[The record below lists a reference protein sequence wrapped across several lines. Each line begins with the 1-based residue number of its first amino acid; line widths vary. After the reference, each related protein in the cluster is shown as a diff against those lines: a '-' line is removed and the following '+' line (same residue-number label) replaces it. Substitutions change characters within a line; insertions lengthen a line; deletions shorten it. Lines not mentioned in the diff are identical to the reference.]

1 MKRFHK
7 RGQSVPAE
15 NKADKA
21 GEEEEKEAEEKTD
34 LTALQA
40 ALTDLEEKIAKLN
53 EESKKD
59 SYKTLVT
66 ETQKMVENHEV
77 TQEKADKQLELV
89 KTAIK
94 EVEEAI
100 KQEAKPSKERS
111 ANDTPKEKLEKLFQ
125 ILNRYFKVASEITR
139 PETKELIKGTE
150 DIIRSVNEGL
160 QQPNLTDEKIQS
172 LIAQGKQAE
181 RKLALAVTRENSGK
195 RDVLNNTR
203 MAEGTDFRSNPTGL
217 DTRRAYIV
225 QNGDSSGL
233 PAETYL
239 YALHRGITDKPSEN
253 NLVPVSTVLDE
264 AKITVT
270 NLGNGDFKWNLTF
283 NGANKGHQNAF
294 YWFTLPKGHTITETL
309 AVTRTIGGR
318 SNSYVAGTGTFK
330 EEWGGKIKDTIGAGK
345 ATYGPANTWTDHN
358 YNFNSLRDVT
368 DTDFIARVGS
378 TQRTDTPPTN
388 NKSADGYYYLGPTMD
403 RFKRYPP
410 STAVSSEVVARAEKN
425 IAGLKD
431 NSKEIYHF
439 TLDNGKI
446 EISYKTHTDAPY
458 APIYY
463 GAGMRSLEHSTA
475 NMYFMARGLQEKPS
489 APTVSTNNEGAVTVN
504 PYSNSNPDKNKNVD
518 KVEVSYTNENNQNKK
533 VTLIRNPQNGTWTS
547 NGDEIQISGNSISL
561 KAGYAKPGTEV
572 SAISYFG
579 NSDPSD
585 LGVNNRVTVPVDS
598 LPPVVKMGQS
608 TTALPDTR
616 PAESDP
622 AVYEVVQGQPFA
634 PSLAAYDNS
643 GKITNFTIGGGN
655 LPTGVSVS
663 SSVSSTGKYVESS
676 PYQPTFAGNVPNDF
690 EPGSYT
696 REITVTDAN
705 RNSKKYYFKYKV
717 LPVAPTITTPQNQ
730 GGTLVSTD
738 RSISGTGIPDST
750 ITVTLQ
756 DGTTGTTTVNNQGK
770 WTYTLKQNEKLTQ
783 NAKQDANV
791 KADRAVSI
799 TQSKNGAESR
809 PATVN
814 VQLAR
819 AISVDTPVQAGRE
832 ITVSVAHDTG
842 RFYVQVYN
850 NRNDQRAAYEY
861 GVKQENGRWVLET
874 GSDKTDLV
882 EVNTNNVSE
891 KKFTLRIKDA
901 YKKTNFPFNITANS
915 VVKVRSHHMNGQ
927 NNPAD
932 PTNENGGWITASPAT
947 NTNPTITVN
956 APNTRNYTADGSLTM
971 VGLKN
976 LVTVADTEDD
986 ADKTV
991 GNRVGDN
998 LNLTIRKGN
1007 QNVTLSGNEYLKKGE
1022 YTLTYTTTDAA
1033 GARVERTHNIIV
1045 SSLAESK
1052 GASITYPV
1060 DTAKVVYGNS
1070 DVTNG
1075 NFTPTIKQ
1083 SFANK
1088 LTEVNRNNSNLPTGV
1103 TFTPGATNEKAKV
1116 VVATFPDGSTV
1127 DISHDKVAKPA
1138 APTITPSNGSGNEL
1152 SSTER
1157 SISGTGIAGA
1167 TVKVALQDGK
1177 TGETTVGSDGRW
1189 TYNLK
1194 AGETLKQNYK
1204 QDAITK
1210 ATSPVSVKQVAN
1222 GIESAATTANVR
1234 LGNVISFDTPVQ
1246 AGRDI
1251 TVRVPHD
1258 GAKFYIQIAGTN
1270 GRYEYGLTK
1279 TASGWQVTEP
1289 NGATTTEV
1297 TEEAGANASEKV
1309 VKLHIKDSNKK
1320 TNIPYTI
1327 PSATR
1332 SIMARMHYD
1341 NSAGNP
1347 SGGWVFAPDA
1357 TNTNPTITVKAP
1369 DTHNYTA
1376 DGSLTMAGL
1385 KNLVTVADTEDDANK
1400 TVGNTASDNLN
1411 ITIRKGTQNVTLSGN
1426 EYLKKGDYTLTYTTT
1441 DAAGARVERTHNI
1454 TVSSL
1459 AESKGASIT
1468 YPVDTAKVVYGNSD
1482 VQNGNFTTAIKQSFA
1497 NKVTEVNRNNSNL
1510 PTGVTFTPGAT
1521 NEKAKVVV
1529 ATFPDGSTVDISH
1542 DKVAKPAAPTITP
1555 SNGSGNELSSTERSI
1570 SGTGIAGATVKVALQ
1585 DGKTGEATVDQNG
1598 NWTYNLKANEV
1609 LTQNVRQDAN
1619 TKSTNP
1625 VSVKQV
1631 ANGIESAATT
1641 ANVNLSNVASFDTP
1655 LQAGRDI
1662 TVRVPH
1668 DAAKFYIQIAG
1679 KTGRYEYGLTKTA
1692 SGWQLTEP
1700 NGATTTE
1707 VTEEAGANAS
1717 EKVVKL
1723 HIKDSNQK
1731 TNVPFILPS
1740 APRAMM
1746 VRVHYDNSAGN
1757 TASGW
1762 IFAPDATNTNP
1773 TITVK
1778 APDTHNYTADGSL
1791 TMAGLKNLVTVAD
1804 TEDDANKTVGNTA
1817 SDNLNVTIRKGTQN
1831 VTLSGNEYLKKGE
1844 YTLTYTT
1851 TDAAGAR
1858 VERTHNITVS
1868 SLAES
1873 KGASI
1878 TYPVDTAKVVY
1889 GNSDVTNGNFTPT
1902 IKQSFADKVTE
1913 VNRGN
1918 SNLPTGVTFT
1928 PGTTNDRAKVVV
1940 ATFPDGSTLDI
1951 SHDKVAKPAAPTITP
1966 SNGFGSELS
1975 STERSVSGTGI
1986 AGATVKIALQDG
1998 KTGEATVDQNGNW
2011 TYNLKANEVLTQNV
2025 RQDSNT
2031 KSTNPVS
2038 VTQVMYDVESAAAR
2052 SNVQLSNAASIDTP
2066 LQAGRDITVHVPH
2079 DTGKFYVVIASKE
2092 GHSFQY
2098 GFLKTDNG
2106 WQVEES
2112 VNNRPSGKTTTELT
2126 EEATSNPS
2134 ERVFKLHIKDSNQ
2147 KSDIPFTISPA
2158 PRAMMVRVHYDNSA
2172 GNIASG
2178 WIFAPNATN
2187 TNPTITVKAPD
2198 THNYTADGSLTMAG
2212 LKGLVTVAD
2221 TEDDANKTVGR
2232 TANENLSVTIRK
2244 GTQNVTLSGNEYLK
2258 KGDYTLTYTTTD
2270 AAGATVTKEHTITV
2284 SSIPEVSIKAAK
2296 DATAQGIVPTTES
2309 NKVINSVTIP
2319 SDQPQPISKVLKDNG
2334 RITEVDGEKVATVVL
2349 TYSDNSTKE
2358 VTVPVLEVKPVDITT
2373 TFNEKDNT
2381 VTIKPNTTVETGD
2394 KLHVAIR
2401 GVGMQLTKTSDGYTN
2416 SRNDRNITVNQ
2427 DGSITVTLSGE
2438 EKFQAGDRVVTR
2450 HESNKNGQVDSY
2462 ETEAFAGLKP
2472 VEKVP
2477 VINLTNLTPK
2487 EKEDVKA
2494 AVKKANPSVN
2504 VAELQVAANGDVTY
2518 RHKGAGVGTDATAP
2532 VIRLNGNVIEKPL
2545 TAGEQRPTNNAVE
2558 GQPYTSTEK
2567 VINPNKPDTTVTPT
2581 ETNGLTIDGNGKVT
2595 GTPNVTWTGDET
2607 EQTVNIPV
2615 EVKRG
2620 NETVNVT
2627 IPVLVKRDLDHDGVA
2642 DDADDDIDGDGILN
2656 ENDEHQRTPDALTA
2670 GEQRPTNNA
2679 VEGQP

>member
-7 RGQSVPAE
+7 RGGRSVPAE

-21 GEEEEKEAEEKTD
+21 GEEEEKEAEEKAD

-53 EESKKD
+53 KESKKD

-100 KQEAKPSKERS
+100 KKEAEPSKERS
-111 ANDTPKEKLEKLFQ
+111 ANDTPKEKLEKLSQ

-203 MAEGTDFRSNPTGL
+203 MAEGTDFRANPTGL

-294 YWFTLPKGHTITETL
+294 YWFTLPNGHTITETL

-547 NGDEIQISGNSISL
+547 NGDEIQISGDSISL

-585 LGVNNRVTVPVDS
+585 LGANNRVTVPVDS

-622 AVYEVVQGQPFA
+622 AVYEVVQGQPFV

-663 SSVSSTGKYVESS
+663 SSVSPTTKYDKNS

-690 EPGSYT
+690 APGSYT

-738 RSISGTGIPDST
+738 RSISGTGIAGST

-756 DGTTGTTTVNNQGK
+756 DGTTGTTTVNDQGN
-770 WTYTLKQNEKLTQ
+770 WTYNLKQNEKLTQ

-986 ADKTV
+986 ANKTV
-991 GNRVGDN
+991 GNTASDN
-998 LNLTIRKGN
+998 FNVTIRKGN
-1007 QNVTLSGNEYLKKGE
+1007 QNVTLSGNEYLKKGD

-1033 GARVERTHNIIV
+1033 GARVERIHNITV

-1138 APTITPSNGSGNEL
+1138 APTITPSNGFGNEL

-1157 SISGTGIAGA
+1157 SI
-1167 TVKVALQDGK
+1167 
-1177 TGETTVGSDGRW
+1177 
-1189 TYNLK
+1189 
-1194 AGETLKQNYK
+1194 
-1204 QDAITK
+1204 
-1210 ATSPVSVKQVAN
+1210 
-1222 GIESAATTANVR
+1222 
-1234 LGNVISFDTPVQ
+1234 
-1246 AGRDI
+1246 
-1251 TVRVPHD
+1251 
-1258 GAKFYIQIAGTN
+1258 
-1270 GRYEYGLTK
+1270 
-1279 TASGWQVTEP
+1279 
-1289 NGATTTEV
+1289 
-1297 TEEAGANASEKV
+1297 
-1309 VKLHIKDSNKK
+1309 
-1320 TNIPYTI
+1320 
-1327 PSATR
+1327 
-1332 SIMARMHYD
+1332 
-1341 NSAGNP
+1341 
-1347 SGGWVFAPDA
+1347 
-1357 TNTNPTITVKAP
+1357 
-1369 DTHNYTA
+1369 
-1376 DGSLTMAGL
+1376 
-1385 KNLVTVADTEDDANK
+1385 
-1400 TVGNTASDNLN
+1400 
-1411 ITIRKGTQNVTLSGN
+1411 
-1426 EYLKKGDYTLTYTTT
+1426 
-1441 DAAGARVERTHNI
+1441 
-1454 TVSSL
+1454 
-1459 AESKGASIT
+1459 
-1468 YPVDTAKVVYGNSD
+1468 
-1482 VQNGNFTTAIKQSFA
+1482 
-1497 NKVTEVNRNNSNL
+1497 
-1510 PTGVTFTPGAT
+1510 
-1521 NEKAKVVV
+1521 
-1529 ATFPDGSTVDISH
+1529 
-1542 DKVAKPAAPTITP
+1542 
-1555 SNGSGNELSSTERSI
+1555 
-1570 SGTGIAGATVKVALQ
+1570 
-1585 DGKTGEATVDQNG
+1585 
-1598 NWTYNLKANEV
+1598 
-1609 LTQNVRQDAN
+1609 
-1619 TKSTNP
+1619 
-1625 VSVKQV
+1625 
-1631 ANGIESAATT
+1631 
-1641 ANVNLSNVASFDTP
+1641 
-1655 LQAGRDI
+1655 
-1662 TVRVPH
+1662 
-1668 DAAKFYIQIAG
+1668 
-1679 KTGRYEYGLTKTA
+1679 
-1692 SGWQLTEP
+1692 
-1700 NGATTTE
+1700 
-1707 VTEEAGANAS
+1707 
-1717 EKVVKL
+1717 
-1723 HIKDSNQK
+1723 
-1731 TNVPFILPS
+1731 
-1740 APRAMM
+1740 
-1746 VRVHYDNSAGN
+1746 
-1757 TASGW
+1757 
-1762 IFAPDATNTNP
+1762 
-1773 TITVK
+1773 
-1778 APDTHNYTADGSL
+1778 
-1791 TMAGLKNLVTVAD
+1791 
-1804 TEDDANKTVGNTA
+1804 
-1817 SDNLNVTIRKGTQN
+1817 
-1831 VTLSGNEYLKKGE
+1831 
-1844 YTLTYTT
+1844 
-1851 TDAAGAR
+1851 
-1858 VERTHNITVS
+1858 
-1868 SLAES
+1868 
-1873 KGASI
+1873 
-1878 TYPVDTAKVVY
+1878 
-1889 GNSDVTNGNFTPT
+1889 
-1902 IKQSFADKVTE
+1902 
-1913 VNRGN
+1913 
-1918 SNLPTGVTFT
+1918 
-1928 PGTTNDRAKVVV
+1928 
-1940 ATFPDGSTLDI
+1940 
-1951 SHDKVAKPAAPTITP
+1951 
-1966 SNGFGSELS
+1966 
-1975 STERSVSGTGI
+1975 SGTGI

-2038 VTQVMYDVESAAAR
+2038 VTQVMYDVESAATR

-2147 KSDIPFTISPA
+2147 KSDIPFTISSA

-2462 ETEAFAGLKP
+2462 ETEAFAGLNP

-2518 RHKGAGVGTDATAP
+2518 RHKGAGVGTSDPTP
-2532 VIRLNGNVIEKPL
+2532 EIRLNGNVIKKPSAPEIQTSLEGKANANSPVEVEVRSDAGTTVELYDVTGKEIGSATADSSGIARITVSEKIPVGNVTAKAVSTEGVNSEISAAKNATDTTKPNAPEITTEL
-2545 TAGEQRPTNNAVE
+2545 TGKANTNSPVTVSVTAEPGSTVKLYDKDNNEIGTGTAGNDGVAT
-2558 GQPYTSTEK
+2558 
-2567 VINPNKPDTTVTPT
+2567 ITVA
-2581 ETNGLTIDGNGKVT
+2581 N
-2595 GTPNVTWTGDET
+2595 
-2607 EQTVNIPV
+2607 NIPV
-2615 EVKRG
+2615 G
-2620 NETVNVT
+2620 NVT
-2627 IPVLVKRDLDHDGVA
+2627 AKATDASGNTSDASAPKGATDTTKPNAPEITTELTGKANTNSPVTVSVTAEPGSTVKLYDKDNNEIGTGTAGNDGVA
-2642 DDADDDIDGDGILN
+2642 TITVANNIPVGNVTAKATDASGNTSDASAPKGATDTTKPAKPVVETDLTGKAGTKTPVVVDAEPGSKVELFDKDGNKIGEATAGDNGKATITPTKDIPAGSVTAKATDKAGNPSEETVELVTAVPKAKVPVESFGNLTKEEQDKVKESVEKANPGKTVVVEPSGKVIITDPKTNVSHEISEELVTTIAPPVVDIPEFNGGVNGEPESQEELLEFNGGVNGESEVQPELPEFNGRVNGEQQDGDNKPQPIPGVPTGN
-2656 ENDEHQRTPDALTA
+2656 TERKPEVVTPDEQPAETEDTTTKPKASQNILPNTGSADGLGIFSAAAASILA
-2670 GEQRPTNNA
+2670 GLGLIIPVKKEDEEEEETQNN
-2679 VEGQP
+2679 

>member
-1 MKRFHK
+1 MRFKFNKNKSQPEKITKYSIRKFHF
-7 RGQSVPAE
+7 GAASVAVASLLFFGNGSVQAADNVVSPATGNQNTHQSEPTTSSGGNSSGDSGSAGKPDAPVTTAAVQVTSTPTAPTAAQPTVPAE
-15 NKADKA
+15 TEITENPKTGAQSTPASASTPTSGILNTHKNEAFSQEGGQSLPAANTDDKA
-21 GEEEEKEAEEKTD
+21 EKEEEKEAEQKAEQKAD
-34 LTALQA
+34 LTALQG
-40 ALTDLEEKIAKLN
+40 ALTDLEDKLSKLK

-66 ETQKMVENHEV
+66 ETQKMVEDHEV

-94 EVEEAI
+94 EVEKAI

-111 ANDTPKEKLEKLFQ
+111 ANDTPKEKLEKLSQ

-294 YWFTLPKGHTITETL
+294 YWFTLPNGHTITETL

-547 NGDEIQISGNSISL
+547 NGDEIQISGDSISL

-585 LGVNNRVTVPVDS
+585 LGANNRVTVPVDS

-663 SSVSSTGKYVESS
+663 SSVSPTTKYDKNS

-690 EPGSYT
+690 APGSYT

-738 RSISGTGIPDST
+738 RSISGTGIAGST

-756 DGTTGTTTVNNQGK
+756 DGTTGTTTVNDQGN
-770 WTYTLKQNEKLTQ
+770 WTYNLKQNEKLTQ

-986 ADKTV
+986 ANKTV
-991 GNRVGDN
+991 GNTASDN
-998 LNLTIRKGN
+998 LNITIRKGN
-1007 QNVTLSGNEYLKKGE
+1007 QNVTLSGNEYLKKGD

-1033 GARVERTHNIIV
+1033 GARVERTHNITV

-1138 APTITPSNGSGNEL
+1138 APVITPSANFDGDLG
-1152 SSTER
+1152 STER

-1204 QDAITK
+1204 QDATTK

-1234 LGNVISFDTPVQ
+1234 L
-1246 AGRDI
+1246 
-1251 TVRVPHD
+1251 
-1258 GAKFYIQIAGTN
+1258 
-1270 GRYEYGLTK
+1270 
-1279 TASGWQVTEP
+1279 
-1289 NGATTTEV
+1289 
-1297 TEEAGANASEKV
+1297 
-1309 VKLHIKDSNKK
+1309 
-1320 TNIPYTI
+1320 
-1327 PSATR
+1327 
-1332 SIMARMHYD
+1332 
-1341 NSAGNP
+1341 
-1347 SGGWVFAPDA
+1347 
-1357 TNTNPTITVKAP
+1357 
-1369 DTHNYTA
+1369 
-1376 DGSLTMAGL
+1376 
-1385 KNLVTVADTEDDANK
+1385 
-1400 TVGNTASDNLN
+1400 
-1411 ITIRKGTQNVTLSGN
+1411 
-1426 EYLKKGDYTLTYTTT
+1426 
-1441 DAAGARVERTHNI
+1441 
-1454 TVSSL
+1454 
-1459 AESKGASIT
+1459 
-1468 YPVDTAKVVYGNSD
+1468 
-1482 VQNGNFTTAIKQSFA
+1482 
-1497 NKVTEVNRNNSNL
+1497 
-1510 PTGVTFTPGAT
+1510 
-1521 NEKAKVVV
+1521 
-1529 ATFPDGSTVDISH
+1529 
-1542 DKVAKPAAPTITP
+1542 
-1555 SNGSGNELSSTERSI
+1555 
-1570 SGTGIAGATVKVALQ
+1570 
-1585 DGKTGEATVDQNG
+1585 
-1598 NWTYNLKANEV
+1598 
-1609 LTQNVRQDAN
+1609 
-1619 TKSTNP
+1619 
-1625 VSVKQV
+1625 
-1631 ANGIESAATT
+1631 
-1641 ANVNLSNVASFDTP
+1641 SNVASFDTP

-1668 DAAKFYIQIAG
+1668 DASKFYIQIAG
-1679 KTGRYEYGLTKTA
+1679 TNGRYEYGLTKTT

-1746 VRVHYDNSAGN
+1746 IRLHYDNSAGN
-1757 TASGW
+1757 PASGW

-1791 TMAGLKNLVTVAD
+1791 TMTGLKNLVTVAD

-1817 SDNLNVTIRKGTQN
+1817 SDNLNITIRKGNQN
-1831 VTLSGNEYLKKGE
+1831 VTLSGNEYLKKGD

-1913 VNRGN
+1913 VNRNN
-1918 SNLPTGVTFT
+1918 SNLPTGVTFAS
-1928 PGTTNDRAKVVV
+1928 GSTNDRAKVVV

-1966 SNGFGSELS
+1966 SNGFGNELS
-1975 STERSVSGTGI
+1975 STERSISGTGI

-2147 KSDIPFTISPA
+2147 KSDIPFTISSA

-2270 AAGATVTKEHTITV
+2270 AASATVTKEHTITV

-2518 RHKGAGVGTDATAP
+2518 THRGAGVAADAAAP
-2532 VIRLNGNVIEKPL
+2532 VVRLSETVRERNDAEKTDP
-2545 TAGEQRPTNNAVE
+2545 
-2558 GQPYTSTEK
+2558 
-2567 VINPNKPDTTVTPT
+2567 TVTPLT
-2581 ETNGLTIDGNGKVT
+2581 RHDQQPKHTAEQVTGAVTGENIKTKEVVGDIPDGTGEATVKVTYNDGSSEIVQVPITVIGLPKAKVPVESFGNLTKEEQDKVKESVEKANPGKTVVVESSGKVIITDPKINVSHEISEELVTTIAPPVVKIPEFNGGVNGAPESQEDLPEFNAGVNGEPAVQPELPEFNGGVNGEPAVQPELPEFNGRVNGEQQDGDSKPQPTPEVPTDNTERKPEVVTPDEQPAETENTTTKPEASQNLLPNT
-2595 GTPNVTWTGDET
+2595 GTAKGVGIFSAAAASILAGLGLI
-2607 EQTVNIPV
+2607 IPV
-2615 EVKRG
+2615 KKEDEEEE
-2620 NETVNVT
+2620 ET
-2627 IPVLVKRDLDHDGVA
+2627 
-2642 DDADDDIDGDGILN
+2642 
-2656 ENDEHQRTPDALTA
+2656 Q
-2670 GEQRPTNNA
+2670 NN
-2679 VEGQP
+2679 

>member
-7 RGQSVPAE
+7 KGGRSVPAE
-15 NKADKA
+15 NNADKA
-21 GEEEEKEAEEKTD
+21 GEEEEKEAEEKAD

-53 EESKKD
+53 KESKKD

-100 KQEAKPSKERS
+100 KKEAEQ
-111 ANDTPKEKLEKLFQ
+111 PKEENPTLKKRGKRGAETPVPKEEPKVLPTYTNGAGDTGTYALAEEMRKIVTYMRKNGAEESEIASIKANYDKLNEKLGLAGEDGKLSDADFAIATANLTAARDTIEKFLTDKEAETVTPQ
-125 ILNRYFKVASEITR
+125 PEGAVVNRMERASGQDRDGSNSFANSLEYYLEDGSKGNSPYERFTYVYYTER
-139 PETKELIKGTE
+139 NAKGT
-150 DIIRSVNEGL
+150 
-160 QQPNLTDEKIQS
+160 DENNKPVS
-172 LIAQGKQAE
+172 GAE
-181 RKLALAVTRENSGK
+181 E
-195 RDVLNNTR
+195 
-203 MAEGTDFRSNPTGL
+203 
-217 DTRRAYIV
+217 
-225 QNGDSSGL
+225 
-233 PAETYL
+233 YL
-239 YALHRGITDKPSEN
+239 YADLTKINGGWKWDIYLNNGHHELDSER
-253 NLVPVSTVLDE
+253 V
-264 AKITVT
+264 
-270 NLGNGDFKWNLTF
+270 
-283 NGANKGHQNAF
+283 
-294 YWFTLPKGHTITETL
+294 WFTLPKSHTIVADSVNINRKNPNGTSTSKGFSTL
-309 AVTRTIGGR
+309 NEGLTDSFIGFKNLSVGTPKSSNIPRGFNDWERTQNFDTRSLNDLARQNAASLRPRLLNNNTADKNLVDAKFNKINDSNSDLYSFLTNGTRDAYRISFITR
-318 SNSYVAGTGTFK
+318 SNDSEENLLTAFGVRGMRQSNGTIVHYLVNQWHARADSEVG
-330 EEWGGKIKDTIGAGK
+330 
-345 ATYGPANTWTDHN
+345 
-358 YNFNSLRDVT
+358 DV
-368 DTDFIARVGS
+368 
-378 TQRTDTPPTN
+378 
-388 NKSADGYYYLGPTMD
+388 D
-403 RFKRYPP
+403 RFKFRVSGNGYFKVDQHTAYVNFAP
-410 STAVSSEVVARAEKN
+410 SWVIATGTTVKQEGNN
-425 IAGLKD
+425 IAKNYPDQIDKPLDAGTRGVLTFAPDNTANTAFEIDTTSYGDYYDENGRIMEKQTGKGKANDKGQQFQLMSNKGVPMTKKEVTIDAISTPGVHTYRYNRWFAKDANGDGSHDTGKFSIVTKPKTPTIKTDLTRVAGVASNIEVSGGTKGYDVILYKKEGNNLVAVKGSDQQPIKAKADANGVATFSGLKL
-431 NSKEIYHF
+431 EIGTYVA
-439 TLDNGKI
+439 
-446 EISYKTHTDAPY
+446 KTVVEGDWTDY
-458 APIYY
+458 
-463 GAGMRSLEHSTA
+463 
-475 NMYFMARGLQEKPS
+475 
-489 APTVSTNNEGAVTVN
+489 
-504 PYSNSNPDKNKNVD
+504 D
-518 KVEVSYTNENNQNKK
+518 
-533 VTLIRNPQNGTWTS
+533 
-547 NGDEIQISGNSISL
+547 
-561 KAGYAKPGTEV
+561 GTEKHDV
-572 SAISYFG
+572 S
-579 NSDPSD
+579 SDPSAEKSATD
-585 LGVNNRVTVPVDS
+585 GA
-598 LPPVVKMGQS
+598 PPVVQFVG
-608 TTALPDTR
+608 TTTPLPETRTGDAL
-616 PAESDP
+616 
-622 AVYEVVQGQPFA
+622 YEVIQGSPFRPMLEA
-634 PSLAAYDNS
+634 WDNL
-643 GKITNFTIGGGN
+643 GTITKFTIDN
-655 LPTGVSVS
+655 LPPGVTARNANNNFATSNNYSKNNTFGPVFFTGD
-663 SSVSSTGKYVESS
+663 
-676 PYQPTFAGNVPNDF
+676 VPANR
-690 EPGSYT
+690 EPGIYT
-696 REITVTDAN
+696 STITVSDGVTGD
-705 RNSKKYYFKYKV
+705 KKYYLKYKV
-717 LPVAPTITTPQNQ
+717 LPVSPTVTTEAKYNR
-730 GGTLVSTD
+730 TLVSTD
-738 RSISGTGIPDST
+738 RSISGTGVAGAT

-770 WTYTLKQNEKLTQ
+770 WTYNLKPNEKLTQ
-783 NAKQDANV
+783 NTKQDASI
-791 KADRAVSI
+791 KANSAISI
-799 TQSKNGAESR
+799 KQTKNDAESV
-809 PATVN
+809 ATTVD

-819 AISVDTPVQAGRE
+819 SISIDTPVQAGRE
-832 ITVSVAHDTG
+832 LTVKVPHDAG
-842 RFYVQVYN
+842 QFYIQVNYGTS
-850 NRNDQRAAYEY
+850 QEYEY
-861 GVKQENGRWVLET
+861 GVKQVDGQWRI
-874 GSDKTDLV
+874 TDTNKA
-882 EVNTNNVSE
+882 NTTELIVKDGANASE
-891 KKFTLRIKDA
+891 KVLTLRIKDSN
-901 YKKTNFPFNITANS
+901 KKTNIPFTIPAGEN
-915 VVKVRSHHMNGQ
+915 KVRFRVHHVNSQ
-927 NNPAD
+927 NNPANPGND
-932 PTNENGGWITASPAT
+932 ADQGWTIASAAT
-947 NTNPTITVN
+947 NTNPTITVK
-956 APNTRNYTADGSLTM
+956 APDTHNYTADGSLTM
-971 VGLKN
+971 AGLKN

-986 ADKTV
+986 ANKTV
-991 GNRVGDN
+991 GNTASDN
-998 LNLTIRKGN
+998 FNVTIRKGN

-1033 GARVERTHNIIV
+1033 GARVERTHNITV

-1088 LTEVNRNNSNLPTGV
+1088 VTEVNRNNSNLPTGV

-1138 APTITPSNGSGNEL
+1138 APVITPSANFDGDLG
-1152 SSTER
+1152 STER

-1234 LGNVISFDTPVQ
+1234 
-1246 AGRDI
+1246 
-1251 TVRVPHD
+1251 
-1258 GAKFYIQIAGTN
+1258 
-1270 GRYEYGLTK
+1270 
-1279 TASGWQVTEP
+1279 
-1289 NGATTTEV
+1289 
-1297 TEEAGANASEKV
+1297 
-1309 VKLHIKDSNKK
+1309 
-1320 TNIPYTI
+1320 
-1327 PSATR
+1327 
-1332 SIMARMHYD
+1332 
-1341 NSAGNP
+1341 
-1347 SGGWVFAPDA
+1347 
-1357 TNTNPTITVKAP
+1357 
-1369 DTHNYTA
+1369 
-1376 DGSLTMAGL
+1376 
-1385 KNLVTVADTEDDANK
+1385 
-1400 TVGNTASDNLN
+1400 
-1411 ITIRKGTQNVTLSGN
+1411 
-1426 EYLKKGDYTLTYTTT
+1426 
-1441 DAAGARVERTHNI
+1441 
-1454 TVSSL
+1454 
-1459 AESKGASIT
+1459 
-1468 YPVDTAKVVYGNSD
+1468 
-1482 VQNGNFTTAIKQSFA
+1482 
-1497 NKVTEVNRNNSNL
+1497 
-1510 PTGVTFTPGAT
+1510 
-1521 NEKAKVVV
+1521 
-1529 ATFPDGSTVDISH
+1529 
-1542 DKVAKPAAPTITP
+1542 
-1555 SNGSGNELSSTERSI
+1555 
-1570 SGTGIAGATVKVALQ
+1570 
-1585 DGKTGEATVDQNG
+1585 
-1598 NWTYNLKANEV
+1598 
-1609 LTQNVRQDAN
+1609 
-1619 TKSTNP
+1619 
-1625 VSVKQV
+1625 
-1631 ANGIESAATT
+1631 
-1641 ANVNLSNVASFDTP
+1641 LSNVASFDTP

-1817 SDNLNVTIRKGTQN
+1817 SDNLNITIRKGNQN

-2052 SNVQLSNAASIDTP
+2052 ANVQLSNAASIDTP

-2147 KSDIPFTISPA
+2147 KSDIPFTISSA

-2198 THNYTADGSLTMAG
+2198 THNYTADGNLTMAG

-2373 TFNEKDNT
+2373 TFNELDNT
-2381 VTIKPNTTVETGD
+2381 VTIKPNTTVENGD

-2401 GVGMQLTKTSDGYTN
+2401 GVGMQLIKTADGYTN

-2518 RHKGAGVGTDATAP
+2518 THRGAGVAADAAAP
-2532 VIRLNGNVIEKPL
+2532 VVRLSETV
-2545 TAGEQRPTNNAVE
+2545 RPANNAE
-2558 GQPYTSTEK
+2558 RY
-2567 VINPNKPDTTVTPT
+2567 TPT
-2581 ETNGLTIDGNGKVT
+2581 GQN
-2595 GTPNVTWTGDET
+2595 
-2607 EQTVNIPV
+2607 QTVNNGDAPTAQGSISNVADLPANTRFEWKETPTTTEKGNHAAVVVVTYPDGTSEEVPVTITVKEQQDTYTPTGQNQTVNNGDAPTAQGSISRKVTSTKPEGNGEQQGGDNKPQPTPEVPTDNTERKPEVVTPDEQPAETENTTTKPEASQNLLPNTGTAKGVGIFSAAAASILAGLGLIIPV
-2615 EVKRG
+2615 KKEDEEEE
-2620 NETVNVT
+2620 ETQSN
-2627 IPVLVKRDLDHDGVA
+2627 
-2642 DDADDDIDGDGILN
+2642 
-2656 ENDEHQRTPDALTA
+2656 
-2670 GEQRPTNNA
+2670 
-2679 VEGQP
+2679 

>member
-7 RGQSVPAE
+7 RGGQSVPSE

-21 GEEEEKEAEEKTD
+21 GEEEEKEAEEKAD

-100 KQEAKPSKERS
+100 KKEAEQPKEENPTPKKRGRRGAETPAPKEEPKVLPTYTNGAGDTGTYALAEEMRKIVTYMRKNGAEESEIASIKANYDKLNEKLGLAGEDGKLSDADFAIATANLTAARDTIEAFLNNQPSNGQPTVPGTVRSVGDESSRTERAAGQDRDSSWPNYNS
-111 ANDTPKEKLEKLFQ
+111 AKTWFIEDGSKHSIYSKYTYAWFSDQRKDTPDSRSYLVKGNADSYITEKVTK
-125 ILNRYFKVASEITR
+125 IKNGYYWEID
-139 PETKELIKGTE
+139 INKG
-150 DIIRSVNEGL
+150 N
-160 QQPNLTDEKIQS
+160 
-172 LIAQGKQAE
+172 A
-181 RKLALAVTRENSGK
+181 
-195 RDVLNNTR
+195 
-203 MAEGTDFRSNPTGL
+203 
-217 DTRRAYIV
+217 
-225 QNGDSSGL
+225 NGDKH
-233 PAETYL
+233 AF
-239 YALHRGITDKPSEN
+239 
-253 NLVPVSTVLDE
+253 LDN
-264 AKITVT
+264 T
-270 NLGNGDFKWNLTF
+270 
-283 NGANKGHQNAF
+283 
-294 YWFTLPKGHTITETL
+294 YWFTIPKGHTIRTDSIAISRNNTNAVNAPDNQITTALDKIGIREVRKGTVNSTGQRIFTNNVYKKGNL
-309 AVTRTIGGR
+309 DALVRQDRFYNRTNWQDVPEPSDVQTITNKKYELLKSNTQDLYSFTIDNNTSYKLTFVTDNTSTKSEKDLIYGSGVIAERSSSGAKHRLNTFLIHARTPAESSLGDKYPIEEKGNNLWKVNQGEYSAINFGGSGGNFGYIGQPNVYEENYAENNPERARGVIVTGDFRSVKKIDTTSYFAPANGLTIDQYKRRINDENGRPVDHLWEQDGREIAADNVASDIANTPGVKKYSVTRAFTDGTSDKIDINFVVKPKTPTITTDLTR
-318 SNSYVAGTGTFK
+318 VAGVASNIQVSGGTK
-330 EEWGGKIKDTIGAGK
+330 
-345 ATYGPANTWTDHN
+345 
-358 YNFNSLRDVT
+358 
-368 DTDFIARVGS
+368 
-378 TQRTDTPPTN
+378 
-388 NKSADGYYYLGPTMD
+388 GYDIYLY
-403 RFKRYPP
+403 K
-410 STAVSSEVVARAEKN
+410 
-425 IAGLKD
+425 KD
-431 NSKEIYHF
+431 NSGNLITLLDGNGEPIKATAGENGVATFNNLTLEIGTYVAK
-439 TLDNGKI
+439 TVVKGGWIDYDN
-446 EISYKTHTDAPY
+446 TP
-458 APIYY
+458 
-463 GAGMRSLEHSTA
+463 R
-475 NMYFMARGLQEKPS
+475 
-489 APTVSTNNEGAVTVN
+489 
-504 PYSNSNPDKNKNVD
+504 
-518 KVEVSYTNENNQNKK
+518 
-533 VTLIRNPQNGTWTS
+533 
-547 NGDEIQISGNSISL
+547 
-561 KAGYAKPGTEV
+561 TEV
-572 SAISYFG
+572 A
-579 NSDPSD
+579 SDPSAEKSATD
-585 LGVNNRVTVPVDS
+585 GA
-598 LPPVVKMGQS
+598 PPVVQFVG
-608 TTALPDTR
+608 TTTPLPETRTGDAL
-616 PAESDP
+616 
-622 AVYEVVQGQPFA
+622 YEVIQGSPFRPMLEA
-634 PSLAAYDNS
+634 WDNL
-643 GKITNFTIGGGN
+643 GTITKFTIDN
-655 LPTGVSVS
+655 LPPGVTARNANNNFATSNNYSKNNTFGPVFFTGD
-663 SSVSSTGKYVESS
+663 
-676 PYQPTFAGNVPNDF
+676 VPANR
-690 EPGSYT
+690 EPGIYT
-696 REITVTDAN
+696 STITVSDGVTGDKN
-705 RNSKKYYFKYKV
+705 YYLKYKV
-717 LPVAPTITTPQNQ
+717 LPVAPTVTTEAKYNR
-730 GGTLVSTD
+730 TLVSTD
-738 RSISGTGIPDST
+738 RSISGTGVAGAT

-770 WTYTLKQNEKLTQ
+770 WTYNLKPNEKLTQ
-783 NAKQDANV
+783 NTKQDASI
-791 KADRAVSI
+791 KANSAISI
-799 TQSKNGAESR
+799 KQTKNDAESV
-809 PATVN
+809 ATTVD

-819 AISVDTPVQAGRE
+819 SISIDTPVQAGRE
-832 ITVSVAHDTG
+832 LTVKVPHDAG
-842 RFYVQVYN
+842 QFYIQVNYGTS
-850 NRNDQRAAYEY
+850 QEYEY
-861 GVKQENGRWVLET
+861 GVKQVDGQWRI
-874 GSDKTDLV
+874 TDTNKA
-882 EVNTNNVSE
+882 NTTELIVKDGANASE
-891 KKFTLRIKDA
+891 KVLTLRIKDSN
-901 YKKTNFPFNITANS
+901 KKTNIPFTIPAGEN
-915 VVKVRSHHMNGQ
+915 KVRFRVHYVNSQ
-927 NNPAD
+927 NNPANPGND
-932 PTNENGGWITASPAT
+932 ADQGWTIASAAT
-947 NTNPTITVN
+947 NTNPTITVK
-956 APNTRNYTADGSLTM
+956 APDTHNYTADGSLTM
-971 VGLKN
+971 AGLKN

-986 ADKTV
+986 ANKTV
-991 GNRVGDN
+991 GNTASDN
-998 LNLTIRKGN
+998 FNITIRKGN

-1033 GARVERTHNIIV
+1033 GVRVEKTHTITV

-1103 TFTPGATNEKAKV
+1103 TFTPGATNDKAKV

-1138 APTITPSNGSGNEL
+1138 APVITPSANFDGDLG
-1152 SSTER
+1152 STER

-1204 QDAITK
+1204 QDATTK

-1234 LGNVISFDTPVQ
+1234 
-1246 AGRDI
+1246 
-1251 TVRVPHD
+1251 
-1258 GAKFYIQIAGTN
+1258 
-1270 GRYEYGLTK
+1270 
-1279 TASGWQVTEP
+1279 
-1289 NGATTTEV
+1289 
-1297 TEEAGANASEKV
+1297 
-1309 VKLHIKDSNKK
+1309 
-1320 TNIPYTI
+1320 
-1327 PSATR
+1327 
-1332 SIMARMHYD
+1332 
-1341 NSAGNP
+1341 
-1347 SGGWVFAPDA
+1347 
-1357 TNTNPTITVKAP
+1357 
-1369 DTHNYTA
+1369 
-1376 DGSLTMAGL
+1376 
-1385 KNLVTVADTEDDANK
+1385 
-1400 TVGNTASDNLN
+1400 
-1411 ITIRKGTQNVTLSGN
+1411 
-1426 EYLKKGDYTLTYTTT
+1426 
-1441 DAAGARVERTHNI
+1441 
-1454 TVSSL
+1454 
-1459 AESKGASIT
+1459 
-1468 YPVDTAKVVYGNSD
+1468 
-1482 VQNGNFTTAIKQSFA
+1482 
-1497 NKVTEVNRNNSNL
+1497 
-1510 PTGVTFTPGAT
+1510 
-1521 NEKAKVVV
+1521 
-1529 ATFPDGSTVDISH
+1529 
-1542 DKVAKPAAPTITP
+1542 
-1555 SNGSGNELSSTERSI
+1555 
-1570 SGTGIAGATVKVALQ
+1570 
-1585 DGKTGEATVDQNG
+1585 
-1598 NWTYNLKANEV
+1598 
-1609 LTQNVRQDAN
+1609 
-1619 TKSTNP
+1619 
-1625 VSVKQV
+1625 
-1631 ANGIESAATT
+1631 
-1641 ANVNLSNVASFDTP
+1641 LSNVASFDTP

-1773 TITVK
+1773 GITVK

-1817 SDNLNVTIRKGTQN
+1817 SDNLNVTIRKGNQN
-1831 VTLSGNEYLKKGE
+1831 VTLSGDEYLKKGE

-1975 STERSVSGTGI
+1975 STERSISGTGI

-2147 KSDIPFTISPA
+2147 KSDIPFTISSA

-2373 TFNEKDNT
+2373 TFNELDNT

-2401 GVGMQLTKTSDGYTN
+2401 GVGMQLIKTADGYTN

-2518 RHKGAGVGTDATAP
+2518 THRGAGVAADAAAP
-2532 VIRLNGNVIEKPL
+2532 VVRLSETVRPANNAERYTPTGQNQTVNNGDAPTAQGSISNVADLPANTRFEWKETPTTTEKGNHAAVVVVTYPDGTSEEVPVTITVKEQQDTYTPTGQNQTVNNGDAPTAQGSISNVADLPANTRFEWKETPTTTEKGNHAAVVVVTYPDGTSEEVPVTITVKETNLNGEPEV
-2545 TAGEQRPTNNAVE
+2545 
-2558 GQPYTSTEK
+2558 QPETPEYTGPISS
-2567 VINPNKPDTTVTPT
+2567 
-2581 ETNGLTIDGNGKVT
+2581 NGVDGNGNLIDPPRVDIPEFNGGANGELPDPVELPKVQLIITKWTDEQGNELKPADAKAPAVLGEANEALEAGEIEGYVFVRTEDKGDVVTHIFRKVT
-2595 GTPNVTWTGDET
+2595 STKPEGNGEQQGGDNKPQPTPEVPTDNTERKPEVVTPDEQPAET
-2607 EQTVNIPV
+2607 ENTTTKPEASQNLLPNTGTAKGVGIFSAAAASILAGLGLIIPV
-2615 EVKRG
+2615 KKEDEEEE
-2620 NETVNVT
+2620 ETQSN
-2627 IPVLVKRDLDHDGVA
+2627 
-2642 DDADDDIDGDGILN
+2642 
-2656 ENDEHQRTPDALTA
+2656 
-2670 GEQRPTNNA
+2670 
-2679 VEGQP
+2679 